1 MLYLE
6 DLKIG
11 DEFKSRSYRM
21 TEAEILQFAE
31 KFDPQTFHTDAQ
43 QAQKHP
49 IFKGLAASGW
59 HTAAVVMRLWS
70 ECFPIAYGLVG
81 TDSHVRWP
89 CPTRPD
95 DEIRVIVTI
104 TDIKPSQRKPD
115 RGIVRYETQA
125 LNQKDQVLFNST
137 TNILVFKQEFTAV

>member
-6 DLKIG
+6 DLQIG

-21 TEAEILQFAE
+21 SKDEILKFAHAY
-31 KFDPQTFHTDAQ
+31 DPQPFHVDAE
-43 QAQKHP
+43 QAEQHP
-49 IFKGLAASGW
+49 IFRGLAASGW
-59 HTAAVVMRLWS
+59 HTAAVVMRLWT
-70 ECFPIAYGLVG
+70 ECFPVAYGLIG
-81 TDSHVRWP
+81 ADSHVRWP

-104 TDIKPSQRKPD
+104 TDIQPSKRKPD

-125 LNQKDQVLFNST
+125 LNQQDQVLFKST
-137 TNILVFKQEFTAV
+137 TNILVFKREFTAV